1 MPREFSLH
9 IGSGGKC
16 VIKEEDDNSMSEFAD
31 ILTAVK
37 YVRQQ
42 AGEEHAVLT
51 VYDAHGKE
59 AFKRSL

>member
-16 VIKEEDDNSMSEFAD
+16 VIKEGEEDPLSEFVD
-31 ILTAVK
+31 ILSAVM

-42 AGEEHAVLT
+42 VGEESAVLT

-59 AFKRSL
+59 AFKRAL

>member
-16 VIKEEDDNSMSEFAD
+16 VIKEEEDNSMSEFAD
-31 ILTAVK
+31 ILTAVM

-42 AGEEHAVLT
+42 VGEESAVLT

>member
-16 VIKEEDDNSMSEFAD
+16 VIKEGEDNTLSEFAD
-31 ILTAVK
+31 ILTAMT
-37 YVRQQ
+37 YVRQRV
-42 AGEEHAVLT
+42 GEESAVLT

-59 AFKRSL
+59 AFKRPL